1 MPVIGFLN
9 GKSLEDLFGRAILRR
24 LNESGWWCEPCGKK
38 PCVVC
43 DSIST
48 AATFSTETCQEN
60 FKIQSG
66 PLSCDLSR
74 CETCGEAPFVSKIK
88 PKFRGKCNNY
98 KVNIE
103 RLERVIGNFSRNYF
117 ALTIALR
124 ITALIIGILLFYEQC
139 ETHAQLKERKT
150 FWQHWLKTFHP
161 IGLKMI

>member
-1 MPVIGFLN
+1 MLTPNKEHRKLFPKTPVIGFLN

-38 PCVVC
+38 SCVVC

-48 AATFSTETCQEN
+48 AETFSTETCQEN

-74 CETCGEAPFVSKIK
+74 CETCGEAPFVSKIN

-98 KVNIE
+98 KSKH
-103 RLERVIGNFSRNYF
+103 R
-117 ALTIALR
+117 ALR
-124 ITALIIGILLFYEQC
+124 KGNRKLLQKLFCTY
-139 ETHAQLKERKT
+139 
-150 FWQHWLKTFHP
+150 
-161 IGLKMI
+161 